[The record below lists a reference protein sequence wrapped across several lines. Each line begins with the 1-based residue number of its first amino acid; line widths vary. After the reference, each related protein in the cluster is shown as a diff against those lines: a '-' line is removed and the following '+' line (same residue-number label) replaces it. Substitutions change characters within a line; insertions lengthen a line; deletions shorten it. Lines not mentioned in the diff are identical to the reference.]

1 MYCNQINIIKG
12 QYRRARGEDV
22 QYDLAVEDG
31 MECWRWDEVLD
42 MRWSVGDR
50 IDCEGWDGKWEKE
63 GMKNLLSK
71 ILLNIAWL
79 RQGKYTLGSDM
90 N

>member
-1 MYCNQINIIKG
+1 MSWNPI
-12 QYRRARGEDV
+12 RGFSLV
-22 QYDLAVEDG
+22 YVLRYG
-31 MECWRWDEVLD
+31 RMECGEWRECWEWDRVLG
-42 MRWSVGDR
+42 MGWSVGDR
-50 IDCEGWDGKWEKE
+50 SDCGRWEWEDEGR
-63 GMKNLLSK
+63 KNLLYK

>member
-1 MYCNQINIIKG
+1 
-12 QYRRARGEDV
+12 
-22 QYDLAVEDG
+22 
-31 MECWRWDEVLD
+31 MECGEWRECWEWDRVLG
-42 MRWSVGDR
+42 MGWSVGDR
-50 IDCEGWDGKWEKE
+50 SDCGRWEWEDEGR
-63 GMKNLLSK
+63 KNLLYK

>member
-1 MYCNQINIIKG
+1 MG
-12 QYRRARGEDV
+12 DGVWGMGWSV
-22 QYDLAVEDG
+22 QEWR
-31 MECWRWDEVLD
+31 ECWEWDGVLR
-42 MRWSVGDR
+42 MGWSVGDR
-50 IDCEGWDGKWEKE
+50 SDCGRWEWKDEGR
-63 GMKNLLSK
+63 KNLLYK